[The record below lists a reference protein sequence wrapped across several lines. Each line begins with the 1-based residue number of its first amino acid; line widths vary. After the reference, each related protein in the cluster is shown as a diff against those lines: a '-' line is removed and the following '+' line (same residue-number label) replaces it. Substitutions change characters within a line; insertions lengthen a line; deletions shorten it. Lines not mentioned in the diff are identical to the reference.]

1 MTDILITPVFAFGFA
16 SPWLLAGLLTAG
28 IPVLIHL
35 LHKRKFIETEWAA
48 MKFLLIAT
56 KKYSRRVRFEQL
68 LVLLVRCLILL
79 LLAIAFSRPYWSVQ
93 GAFVESAAPVH
104 RIFVID
110 ASFSMRWKGEV
121 QSLFEEA
128 KELATAQVSRSNPGD
143 AFQLIQISNSSPQ
156 TLISRPSRQQTYVID
171 EIARMR
177 PTEEFGNV
185 EQSLQ
190 TALEFLGQAQE
201 LAQKEV
207 IVISDFQS
215 RSWSSR
221 QTDQSSTRIRSLME
235 AISKKST
242 LILKD
247 VGLTKEPNLAII
259 DFSSKSVFATLNQPV
274 RLGITLH
281 NFSELSQEN
290 VNVQL
295 LVDGQLINQ
304 KLVNL
309 PANADTQTEF
319 THQFTRIGDHRLE
332 VRLAEDLLP
341 LDNRRWKVMPVK
353 KDIHVLLVNGRQS
366 GDSMGKATD
375 YLKLA
380 LSPSLKEQ
388 PWQGII
394 KPQVIS
400 EGELSNTELSLY
412 DAVVICDV
420 ALFTENERDLLKSYV
435 KSGGGLILSLGAQV
449 NVDNYNQ
456 TLFQPKSGLIPLKL
470 LNRQGDAQKHTTL
483 FEFDPLKYQHP
494 VIEIFKG
501 NPDAG
506 LETTHL
512 YEYFQAE
519 VLPDPHTRLILNYDT
534 NDPAI
539 VERTLGRG
547 KVVLI
552 TTSLDRQWGTWAIWP
567 SFPPLMNELVLYVS
581 TGKWGRRDAQIGQPL
596 EIMTLENQIAFSPKM
611 IAPDQKEFPLQS
623 ALDRNTDSRTITFNQ
638 TFQSGIYELDWEKS
652 ALEKTLYAV
661 NVSPR
666 ESDLKHIGPQLIP
679 PEYFRRQSGTAS
691 VSNELSA
698 DRTSHAGF
706 SEILLFT
713 VLALIVVEQLLLWRF
728 SIGALSFL
736 AVMFLSCLSFFFQ

>member
-1 MTDILITPVFAFGFA
+1 MTDILIYPVFAFGFA

-56 KKYSRRVRFEQL
+56 KKYSRRVRFEQI

-110 ASFSMRWKGEV
+110 ASFSMRWKGEG

-128 KELATAQVSRSNPGD
+128 KELATTQVSRSNPGD
-143 AFQLIQISNSSPQ
+143 AFQLIQISNTSPH

-171 EIARMR
+171 EISRMR

-207 IVISDFQS
+207 IVISDFQAQ
-215 RSWSSR
+215 SWSSR

-235 AISKKST
+235 AISKKSA

-247 VGLTKEPNLAII
+247 VGLSKEPNLAII

-281 NFSELSQEN
+281 NFSELSREN

-449 NVDNYNQ
+449 NADNYNQ
-456 TLFQPKSGLIPLKL
+456 TLFQPNSGLIPLKL

-519 VLPDPHTRLILNYDT
+519 VLPDPNTRLILSYDT

-539 VERTLGRG
+539 IERTLGRG
-547 KVVLI
+547 KVILI

-567 SFPPLMNELVLYVS
+567 SFPPLMNELVLSVS
-581 TGKWGRRDAQIGQPL
+581 TGKWGRRDALVGQPL

-652 ALEKTLYAV
+652 DLEKTLYAV

-679 PEYFRRQSGTAS
+679 PEYFRSPSGVPS
-691 VSNELSA
+691 VLNELSA
-698 DRTSHAGF
+698 DRTSHTGF
-706 SEILLFT
+706 SENLLFT